1 MSGDIITNAF
11 LIFGKTLV
19 PFIIFSL
26 LISSI
31 NQMSQECVGSRK
43 YYEIPALDAL
53 KHDRMNRPY
62 QAPRGIFGQFFSDL
76 FAPFRKF
83 NRETGLQTYYGDRS
97 INYFYRKTNDSFGDY
112 ASDVFIDSWVWY
124 RQMFFKIAVF
134 LNKVLNI
141 KHLNKGIISK
151 IFLSIPL
158 ALIIPYF
165 TEVATLIPII
175 PCIAGMLG
183 TLIASMRVSI
193 FMKPF
198 IVLLIFIWIIPSFIL
213 FWIQYFYSFY
223 LLYVSGIGK
232 KEGDSFSLVLM
243 FLLKKYG
250 FFYIVFSSIF
260 MGLLPFGTEIAAYK
274 VNQKEDDDNDDD
286 DSSTPTP
293 EPTPE
298 PYDFVD
304 KISNSENWASIGL
317 SFFISILGWFLTFLV
332 VWFILSKGFKVKGS
346 LKLARLFILP
356 ALVSGVE
363 KDDTKEFNDF
373 PILERYYTRFVKP
386 FEKDEKKS

>member
-1 MSGDIITNAF
+1 MSDLGVILTNAIK
-11 LIFGKTLV
+11 IFGKTLV
-19 PFIIFSL
+19 PFIFFA
-26 LISSI
+26 LIVSSI

-53 KHDRMNRPY
+53 RHDRMDRPY

-97 INYFYRKTNDSFGDY
+97 VNYFYRKTNDSFGDY

-134 LNKVLNI
+134 LNKFLNI
-141 KHLNKGIISK
+141 KHLNQKTIPIIF
-151 IFLSIPL
+151 IAIPL

-165 TEVATLIPII
+165 TEVSSLIPII
-175 PCIAGMLG
+175 PSIAGMIG

-198 IVLLIFIWIIPSFIL
+198 ILIIILIWIIPSFLL
-213 FWIQYFYSFY
+213 FWVQYFYSFY
-223 LLYVSGIGK
+223 LLYASGVGK

-250 FFYIVFSSIF
+250 FFYIIWSSIF
-260 MGLLPFGTEIAAYK
+260 MGFLPVGTEIAIEK
-274 VNQKEDDDNDDD
+274 KTESNEDNKDDGDKDD
-286 DSSTPTP
+286 
-293 EPTPE
+293 E
-298 PYDFVD
+298 PYNFID
-304 KISNSENWASIGL
+304 KFKNPENLASIGA
-317 SFFISILGWFLTFLV
+317 SIGFSCAFSLFGWFLLWPIV
-332 VWFILSKGFKVKGS
+332 YFILNWIFHVKGANKLSMIFIFPS
-346 LKLARLFILP
+346 LFFTP
-356 ALVSGVE
+356 E
-363 KDDTKEFNDF
+363 KSHVDEFKDF
-373 PILERYYTRFVKP
+373 PIVERYYNRFVKP
-386 FEKDEKKS
+386 FKPEKTV